1 MSGGA
6 LRVIRDTRVPLS
18 QDDGL
23 RDPIGVDR
31 KDGPLIHS
39 VQARPWMLLAAAVG
53 LALGAFM
60 TVPMVAGAQEP
71 PIPYSGEV
79 PASGGVG
86 LLIVTQDTS
95 PGALSDAL
103 EAVGCDARSIAT
115 TTNGSWRVYI
125 PGAPSFVNAGFST
138 LLPQGTVFA
147 LFCAAPYQEPTV
159 EDAVA
164 LLEGYFTDLDAGRYS
179 DAYAAWRTGSN
190 PQTEAEFE
198 AGYAHTTSVT
208 ANIGEPGAIDAGAGQ
223 RYIEIPVSI
232 FATLDD
238 GTVQHFEGTY
248 VLHHTANI
256 PGATAEQLTWHIR
269 SATVTQTN

>member
-1 MSGGA
+1 MF
-6 LRVIRDTRVPLS
+6 
-18 QDDGL
+18 
-23 RDPIGVDR
+23 
-31 KDGPLIHS
+31 
-39 VQARPWMLLAAAVG
+39 LAAAG
-53 LALGAFM
+53 LAFAAF
-60 TVPMVAGAQEP
+60 TAAPMVASAQEP
-71 PIPYSGEV
+71 PIPYSGDV

-95 PGALSDAL
+95 PGALSGAL

-159 EDAVA
+159 QDAVA
-164 LLEGYFTDLDAGRYS
+164 LLEGYFADLDAGRYAR
-179 DAYAAWRTGSN
+179 AYAAWRTGSN
-190 PQTEAEFE
+190 PQTEADFK
-198 AGYAHTTSVT
+198 AGYAHTTSVA

-232 FATLDD
+232 FATLDG
-238 GTVQHFEGTY
+238 GTVQHFEGSY

-256 PGATAEQLTWHIR
+256 PGATVEQLTWHI
-269 SATVTQTN
+269 STATVTQTN